1 MKIENM
7 LQKFSLSPSYLNLLV
22 EKDNSATI
30 HHRNIKILATE
41 TYKFLKGVSPPFM
54 NEIFVEKNNNYSL
67 RGNNV
72 LTRRRVNS
80 VRYGTET
87 VSFLAPKIWDILP
100 KDIKDSESL
109 DIFKRKR
116 KMNSIGMPLQTL

>member
-1 MKIENM
+1 
-7 LQKFSLSPSYLNLLV
+7 
-22 EKDNSATI
+22 
-30 HHRNIKILATE
+30 
-41 TYKFLKGVSPPFM
+41 M
-54 NEIFVEKNNNYSL
+54 NEIFVERNNNYSL

-87 VSFLAPKIWDILP
+87 VSFLAPTIWDILP

-109 DIFKRKR
+109 DIFKEKSKNGFHWNAVPLPLLSSKTLRLLLVSRKQLNIR
-116 KMNSIGMPLQTL
+116 KIFLEHLENYIVAH